1 MKTKF
6 SGILTLFLAFV
17 VQFAFAQEKTI
28 SGTIS
33 DASGLPLPGVN
44 IIIVGTSTGSQSN
57 FDGNYSLKASPGD
70 VLTYSFMGYKTQS
83 VTVGTSNTIDLTLAE
98 DLAELDEVIVV
109 AYGSQT
115 KKSIVGAVSSID
127 AATIE
132 KQQTV
137 SVTSTLQGTVSGVNI
152 VQSGGQP
159 GDNPT
164 IRIRGVGSI
173 NASADPL
180 IIVDG
185 APFNGNLNSISG
197 DQVESMSVLKD
208 ASSTALYGSRGA
220 NGVIVITTKRG
231 KKDMPVQ
238 VNFSTKTGIANQ
250 AVDFHELATTDE
262 FTKYSWEALRNEQL
276 YSQGST
282 ATDAAQYATD
292 NLVSVLGY
300 DPYGNGAPVG
310 TDGELVT
317 TDKLWDNDWSDNL
330 FNNSAVRQEYA
341 FNIAGGSEKTN
352 YFLGLNYVD
361 QEGAIETS
369 NFTRGTVRMNIDSE
383 LTDWL
388 TTGVNMFYSHSDQNY
403 PTQSGTSFQSAQ
415 QWYYSVSSYYP
426 LYQRDGNGSLILD
439 GNGDRIYDYG
449 NNSGSQS
456 VNGVRPVFG
465 GENGVGALYNYD
477 VRYKRDLT
485 SVNGYAKIDFT
496 DYLNFKTQYYYEK
509 YVFDSYEYVHN
520 EYGYA
525 ANVGGRVSQDRDFVT
540 TKNWTNSL
548 NFNKSFGNHNVGA
561 NLIYETYKRENDELG
576 AQGVGFLPNVQ
587 VLNGSTT
594 PENVSGAFTNE
605 GLMSYLAR
613 ASYNYS
619 EKYFIEGSYRRDGS
633 SRFAD
638 HVRWGDFYSVGGS
651 WIISEENFLNDSNVI
666 SFLKLKGSYGELGN
680 NNILDSAGNALYFP
694 YLSLYETG
702 WNQLDNTGV
711 ILGSVADPNL
721 TWEKTASANIGL
733 DFGFFQDRISGSLE
747 FYNKASKDLIY
758 NQPLAISTGN
768 DAITTNVGA
777 IKNYG
782 FELEITTRNINS
794 KNFQW
799 STNFNISK
807 NEMEIT
813 ELTQE
818 SFINGTKRWEV
829 GKSTYEFYIQEWA
842 GVDPETGQG
851 TWFKDVIGAD
861 GEPTGEKEVTSVYAE
876 ASRNYSGKSS
886 LPDFVGGMNNY
897 LRYKNWDLNFLFNFS
912 VGSYIY
918 DSSYANL
925 MGSMEN
931 AGRAA
936 HADIAN
942 RWQQPGDITDVP
954 MLTTANNDFNSTSTR
969 FLYENNYL
977 RLKALNFGYNFDSSI
992 TDRLGVTNLRV
1003 YFQGD
1008 NLWTLQSHDGLDP
1021 EQSFAGTTDS
1031 RTYNQRIMSLGVNL
1045 QF

>member
-6 SGILTLFLAFV
+6 SGILTLFLAFC
-17 VQFAFAQEKTI
+17 VQLAFAQEKTI
-28 SGTIS
+28 SGTVS
-33 DASGLPLPGVN
+33 DESGLPLPGVN
-44 IIIVGTSTGSQSN
+44 ILVKGTSKGAQTN
-57 FDGNYSLKASPGD
+57 FDGHYSLSTPVGS
-70 VLTYSFMGYKTQS
+70 VLSYSFMGYKTKE
-83 VTVGTSNTIDLTLAE
+83 VTVGQNNTINMVLE
-98 DLAELDEVIVV
+98 EELAELDEVVVV

-115 KKSIVGAVSSID
+115 KRSIVGAVSSID
-127 AATIE
+127 ASVIE

-152 VQSGGQP
+152 VQAGGQP

-185 APFNGNLNSISG
+185 APFNGNLNTISG

-231 KKDMPVQ
+231 KKNMPVQ
-238 VNFSTKTGIANQ
+238 VSFNAKTGIANQ
-250 AVDFHELATTDE
+250 AVDFHELISTDD
-262 FTKYSWEALRNEQL
+262 FTKYTWEALRNEGVYTDGLSAQ
-276 YSQGST
+276 
-282 ATDAAQYATD
+282 DAAQSAT
-292 NLVSVLGY
+292 NSLVSVLGY
-300 DPYGNGAPVG
+300 DPYGNGAPVDVNG
-310 TDGELVT
+310 NLVT
-317 TDKLWDNDWSDNL
+317 TEKIWDNDWSDEL
-330 FNNSAVRQEYA
+330 FNNSALRQEYS
-341 FNIAGGSEKTN
+341 FNVSGGGDKTN
-352 YFLGLNYVD
+352 YFMGVDYVD
-361 QEGAIETS
+361 QEGAIKTS
-369 NFTRGTVRMNIDSE
+369 NFSRGTVRMNIDSQV
-383 LTDWL
+383 LDWL
-388 TTGVNMFYSHSDQNY
+388 TTGVSVFYSASDQNY

-415 QWYYSVSSYYP
+415 QWYYSMSSYYP
-426 LYQRDGNGSLILD
+426 LYQRDGNGNLILD
-439 GNGDRIYDYG
+439 GNGQKIYDYG
-449 NNSGSQS
+449 NNGNQA

-485 SVNGYAKIDFT
+485 SVNGYAQMDFT
-496 DYLNFKTQYYYEK
+496 NYLSFKSQYYYEK
-509 YVFDSYEYVHN
+509 YVFDSYEYVSN

-540 TKNWTNSL
+540 TRNWTNSL
-548 NFNKSFGNHNVGA
+548 NFNKSFGNHNIGA
-561 NLIYETYKRENDELG
+561 NLIAETYKRENDDLT
-576 AQGVGFLPNVQ
+576 AQGVGFLPNVK

-594 PENVSGAFTNE
+594 PEYVGGAFTDE

-619 EKYFIEGSYRRDGS
+619 EKYFIEGSFRRDGS
-633 SRFAD
+633 SRFAED
-638 HVRWGDFYSVGGS
+638 VRWGNFYSVGGS
-651 WIISEENFLNDSNVI
+651 WLISEENFLNNSSII

-680 NNILDSAGNALYFP
+680 NNILNSAGTPLYFP
-694 YLSLYETG
+694 YLSLFETG

-733 DFGFFQDRISGSLE
+733 DFGFFNDRISGSLE

-782 FELEITTRNINS
+782 FELEIKTRNIQNT
-794 KNFQW
+794 NFQW
-799 STNFNISK
+799 NTDFNISK

-829 GKSTYEFYIQEWA
+829 GRSTYEFYMQEWA
-842 GVDPETGQG
+842 GVDPETGMGQ
-851 TWFKDVIGAD
+851 WYKDVLDAD
-861 GEPTGEKEVTSVYAE
+861 GEPTGEKEITTQYSE
-876 ASRNYSGKSS
+876 ASRNYTGASS
-886 LPDFVGGMNNY
+886 LPDLVGGMNNY
-897 LRYKNWDLNFLFNFS
+897 LRYKNFDLSFLFNFS

-925 MGSMEN
+925 MGSMESV
-931 AGRAA
+931 GRAA
-936 HADIAN
+936 SKDIAN
-942 RWQQPGDITDVP
+942 RWQQPGDVTDVP

-969 FLYENNYL
+969 FLFENDYL
-977 RLKALNFGYNFDSSI
+977 RLKALNFGYNFDQN
-992 TDRLGVTNLRV
+992 TAEKLGFTQLRV

-1008 NLWTLQSHDGLDP
+1008 NLWTLQSHKGLDP
-1021 EQSFAGTTDS
+1021 EQSFAGTTNS